1 MSPDQRSSSRV
12 QAAKSAVAER
22 GQLTFIVTA
31 PRRNSISMLPQLPAS
46 L

>member
-1 MSPDQRSSSRV
+1 VDDL
-12 QAAKSAVAER
+12 
-22 GQLTFIVTA
+22 GQITFIVIA